1 MSRRSDMG
9 YSVTASQDGCYP
21 GSTVLVNKLGL
32 RDQSA
37 LDRAESVAFA
47 FRSAEIELKPCNEP
61 FTFDFYRSLH
71 KRLFGDIYEWAGEIR
86 TIDFSKGGT
95 SFYPARELEFLSE
108 AKFRRLQKMSE
119 FRFLPQNVLIDEL
132 TDFYNEL
139 NMLHPFREGN
149 GRTQRL
155 FFTLLLSRLGYHINF
170 AECDTTALM
179 TATIYAAQGIRDF
192 LHEFFERVICGNQ
205 EQPF

>member
-1 MSRRSDMG
+1 MA
-9 YSVTASQDGCYP
+9 YSVTASQDSCYP
-21 GSTVLVNKLGL
+21 DSTVLVNKLGL

-47 FRSAEIELKPCNEP
+47 FHSAEIELKPCNEP

-71 KRLFGDIYEWAGEIR
+71 KQLFGDIYEWAGEIR
-86 TIDFSKGGT
+86 TIDFSKGGAL
-95 SFYPARELEFLSE
+95 FCPACELKELSE
-108 AKFRRLQKMSE
+108 AKFMRLQEMNE
-119 FRFLPQNVLIDEL
+119 FRFLPQDILVEEL

-155 FFTLLLSRLGYHINF
+155 FFTLLLSRLGYHTKI
-170 AECDTTALM
+170 
-179 TATIYAAQGIRDF
+179 
-192 LHEFFERVICGNQ
+192 
-205 EQPF
+205 

>member
-1 MSRRSDMG
+1 MA
-9 YSVTASQDGCYP
+9 YSVTASQDSCYP
-21 GSTVLVNKLGL
+21 DSTVLVNKLGL

-47 FRSAEIELKPCNEP
+47 FHSAEIELNPCNEP

-71 KRLFGDIYEWAGEIR
+71 KQLFGDIYEWAGEIR

-95 SFYPARELEFLSE
+95 LFCPADELGHLSE
-108 AKFRRLQKMSE
+108 AKFRRLQEMNE
-119 FRFLPQNVLIDEL
+119 FRFLPQNDLVEEL

-179 TATIYAAQGIRDF
+179 AATIYAAQGVRDF
-192 LHEFFERVICGNQ
+192 LYSFFETIICGK
-205 EQPF
+205 